1 MRLIVVTFIFESLA
15 CLAAVTGQL
24 RQPTS
29 QPTVVFVAPSV
40 PQEFLKDT
48 PTLKPV
54 AKVTPRPTGS
64 IGDAANKAKPN
75 SNQGPNSETVA
86 GAINVNAELKSET
99 NTALNS
105 ATYIFYTLITCIVYV
120 ID

>member
-1 MRLIVVTFIFESLA
+1 MRLILFVTVIFELLA
-15 CLAAVTGQL
+15 FFAFVTGQL

-64 IGDAANKAKPN
+64 SIGDATNKAKPN
-75 SNQGPNSETVA
+75 SNQGPNSENVA

-105 ATYIFYTLITCIVYV
+105 ATYIFYTLITCIV
-120 ID
+120 